1 MESLGLLLDK
11 CGFIKKDRVSNDFK
25 AIEDFI
31 GFSLPADYK
40 FYLDNYEPFD
50 DIIGE
55 QWLVLD
61 DINLLLESK
70 GIYSPEQRKA
80 NTIQIG
86 GNGASEAIGIR
97 HLGDNSYQI
106 VIAQYIMDVDDH
118 IEIGSSFTDMLQRL
132 ISGVEWF
139 R

>member
-1 MESLGLLLDK
+1 MEALEILFEK
-11 CGFIKKDRVSNDFK
+11 CGFIKKGRVSNDFK
-25 AIEDFI
+25 TIEDFI

-61 DINLLLESK
+61 DIDLLLASK
-70 GIYSPEQRKA
+70 DLYFPEQRTA

-86 GNGASEAIGIR
+86 SNGASEAIGIR
-97 HLGDNSYQI
+97 YLCNNIYQI
-106 VIAQYIMDVDDH
+106 VAAQYIMDIDDH
-118 IEIGSSFTDMLQRL
+118 IEI
-132 ISGVEWF
+132 
-139 R
+139 